1 MLTLFLVIA
10 IIICSHNQ
18 IFLIE
23 KKTQFEC
30 GFNEISKNKS
40 SFSTKFFLVI
50 ILFLVFDLE
59 IAVLLPSCTIQE
71 HSKISMIPPLI
82 FVITL
87 TVAILLEWFNGIIE
101 WSS

>member
-1 MLTLFLVIA
+1 MRA
-10 IIICSHNQ
+10 SHTEKC
-18 IFLIE
+18 LIE

-50 ILFLVFDLE
+50 ILFLIFDLE
-59 IAVLLPSCTIQE
+59 IAILLPSCSIQE
-71 HSKISMIPPLI
+71 HSKIRIIPPIVFITVLTLAMLI
-82 FVITL
+82 
-87 TVAILLEWFNGIIE
+87 EWFNGIIE